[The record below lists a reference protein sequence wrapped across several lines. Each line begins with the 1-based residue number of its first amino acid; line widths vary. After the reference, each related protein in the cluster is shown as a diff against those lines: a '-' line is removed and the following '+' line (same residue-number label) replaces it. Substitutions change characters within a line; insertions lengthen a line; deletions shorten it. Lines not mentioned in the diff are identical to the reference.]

1 MEEVIPALGAGIIST
16 IICNPLDTLRI
27 NYQLKNN
34 IQFKLKYLYRGISY
48 GIIAVPSFWT
58 IYFPFYKK
66 LKDTDLPK
74 PIASYVSCCTAS
86 TFTTPFWVLRQ
97 RLQTGK
103 TLENMNF
110 YNYYRG
116 LFPTYI
122 INLTFTIQVPLYEYL
137 KDRSNNSTFNTFL
150 NTAISKTI
158 ASCVFYPI
166 DTIRAKLRNSDPI
179 RNIKIIDYYRGI
191 NIYLLRSIPYHATVF
206 CSFEFIKNLM

>member
-16 IICNPLDTLRI
+16 IICNPLDTLRV
-27 NYQLKNN
+27 NYQLNN
-34 IQFKLKYLYRGISY
+34 SIHLNVKYLYRGISY

-66 LKDTDLPK
+66 LKETDLPK

-86 TFTTPFWVLRQ
+86 TFTAPFWFLRQ

-103 TLENMNF
+103 TLENTNF
-110 YNYYRG
+110 CKSYKG
-116 LFPTYI
+116 LFTTYI
-122 INLTFTIQVPLYEYL
+122 INLNFTIQIPLYEYL
-137 KDRSNNSTFNTFL
+137 KDRSDNSIFNTFL
-150 NTAISKTI
+150 NTAVSKTVS
-158 ASCVFYPI
+158 SCVFYPF

-179 RNIKIIDYYRGI
+179 RNMKIAEHYRGI
-191 NIYLLRSIPYHATVF
+191 GIYLLRSIPYHATVF

>member
-74 PIASYVSCCTAS
+74 PVASYVSCCTAS

-97 RLQTGK
+97 KLQTGK